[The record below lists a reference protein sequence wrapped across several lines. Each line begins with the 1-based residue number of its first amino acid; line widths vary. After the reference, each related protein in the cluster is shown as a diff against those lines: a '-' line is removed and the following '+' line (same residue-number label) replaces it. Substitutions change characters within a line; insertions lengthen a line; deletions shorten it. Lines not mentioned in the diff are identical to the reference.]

1 MQHIPRRK
9 PRRSEYAPMPIAAV
23 ILAAGASTRFGS
35 PKQTVRIGGRTM
47 LEIIA
52 AVAREAELAPVIAVV
67 PLSVPVPAFVVPD
80 VNPDAEA
87 GISHSLRMGL
97 AAVPH
102 EADAAVVLLGD
113 EPGLT
118 VEAIR
123 AVVDAA
129 GDVVA
134 TQAGDRLGPP
144 VLLRRERFGLA
155 DAAVG
160 DDGLGP
166 ILRRLPDLTVI
177 TMDTALTDVDTPADL
192 SAWPDRG

>member
-1 MQHIPRRK
+1 
-9 PRRSEYAPMPIAAV
+9 MPTAAV
-23 ILAAGASTRFGS
+23 ILAAGASSRFGS
-35 PKQTVRIGGRTM
+35 PKTAIRIGGRTM

-52 AVAREAELAPVIAVV
+52 AVATDAGLAPVIAVV
-67 PLSVPVPAFVVPD
+67 PPSLAVPAWVVPD
-80 VNPDAEA
+80 VNSVAEA
-87 GISHSLRMGL
+87 GLSRSLRMGL

-123 AVVDAA
+123 AVLEAT

-134 TQAGDRLGPP
+134 TRAGDRLGAP

-166 ILRRLPDLTVI
+166 ILRRLPGLTTVA
-177 TMDTALTDVDTPADL
+177 MDTQLADIDTPADL
-192 SAWPDRG
+192 TAWLDGD